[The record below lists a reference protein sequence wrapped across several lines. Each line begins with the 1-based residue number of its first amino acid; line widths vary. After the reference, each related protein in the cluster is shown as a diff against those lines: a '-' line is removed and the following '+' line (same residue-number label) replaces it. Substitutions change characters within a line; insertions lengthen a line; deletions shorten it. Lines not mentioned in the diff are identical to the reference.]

1 MSDGTVSVSFGVRR
15 IFRYYLPHIRK
26 YRAAIAAYFL
36 VYGGAVI
43 LSDIITPFAYKG
55 LVDVIEQGVAAPTAS
70 EQALRWVFILGGFVL
85 SYNILYRIG
94 DYFLAYSQS
103 HLLKDIADAAFA
115 NFHGHSYKFFTENF
129 SGSLVAKAKRFVSA
143 FMTLQDESVFTLWF
157 GGLRIGGIFVVL
169 VLTIPMLGAIFAL
182 WCALYVGLI
191 YFFIRKKTP
200 LDLARAAEDSRVT
213 GALSDVL
220 SNIVSIKAFAAKRRE
235 IVDFQAATA
244 REERARR
251 RAWNFQNTQFL
262 AQTVLLGL
270 LEVFGMYFVVRLW
283 LQGEVS
289 AGTVILVQVYLTGL
303 FGQLFSLGKS
313 FTRIIQALTDA
324 NEMVEILDT
333 EPDIPDP
340 VRPERCRIGRGAV
353 RFENMDFA
361 YGDGEAVFRSFS
373 LTVKPGEKIGIVGHS
388 GAGKTTI
395 VKLLLR
401 FIDVDDGAI
410 TIDGQDV
417 RSITQDDLRANIAYV
432 PQDPALF
439 HRTLR
444 ANIAYGNPGASHEEI
459 VAAAKQARAHEFIE
473 RLPLGYETLVG
484 ERGVKLSGGERQR
497 VAIARAIL
505 KNAPI
510 LILDE
515 ATSSL
520 DSESERYIREAL
532 DQLMWNKTTLVVAH
546 RLSTVQKMDRIVV
559 IEGGEIVEQGS
570 HKELLLKQGHY
581 HNFWQQQTDGF
592 IE

>member
-1 MSDGTVSVSFGVRR
+1 MQPASFGVRR
-15 IFRYYLPHIRK
+15 IFRYYLPHIKK
-26 YRAAIAAYFL
+26 YRVAIGIYFF

-55 LVDVIEQGVAAPTAS
+55 LIDVIERGVMAPLAS
-70 EQALRWVFILGGFVL
+70 EQAFRWVFILGAFVL
-85 SYNILYRIG
+85 AYNILYRIG
-94 DYFLAYSQS
+94 DYFLVYSQS
-103 HLLKDIADAAFA
+103 HLLKEIADAAFA
-115 NFHGHSYKFFTENF
+115 NFHSHSYKFFTENF

-143 FMTLQDESVFTLWF
+143 FMTLQDESIFTLWF
-157 GGLRIGGIFVVL
+157 GGLRLIGIFAVFI
-169 VLTIPMLGAIFAL
+169 LTIPMLGAIFAV
-182 WCALYVGLI
+182 WGVLYVGLI
-191 YFFIRKKTP
+191 YYFIKKKTP

-213 GALSDVL
+213 GVLSDTL

-235 IVDFQAATA
+235 IAGFQAATMK
-244 REERARR
+244 EERARR

-289 AGTVILVQVYLTGL
+289 AGTVVLVQIYLTGL

-324 NEMVEILDT
+324 DEMVAILDT
-333 EPDIPDP
+333 EPGIPDP
-340 VRPERCRIGRGAV
+340 LCPERCRIGRGAV
-353 RFENMDFA
+353 LFENIDFA
-361 YGDGEAVFRSFS
+361 YGVGEPVFHNFS
-373 LTVKPGEKIGIVGHS
+373 LMIKPGEKIGVVGHS

-401 FIDVDDGAI
+401 FIDVDSGAI
-410 TIDGQDV
+410 MIDGQDV
-417 RSITQDDLRANIAYV
+417 RHITQDDLRAHIAYV

-439 HRTLR
+439 HRTLKE
-444 ANIAYGNPGASHEEI
+444 NIAYGNPGASQAEI
-459 VAAAKQARAHEFIE
+459 VAVAKQARAHEFIT

-510 LILDE
+510 LVLDE

-520 DSESERYIREAL
+520 DSASEQYIREAL
-532 DQLMWNKTTLVVAH
+532 DHLMKDKTTLVVAH

-559 IEGGEIVEQGS
+559 IEDGVIVEQGS

-581 HNFWQQQTDGF
+581 YGFWQQQTEGF